1 MSQPSW
7 DGTSQSILLKPH
19 RKGPATYGNLPTHS
33 ILEHIIL
40 EIAVQSESH
49 FDMSSKQVKLDG
61 RTLEGGGQ
69 LLRLAVGLSALNNI
83 PIEISDI
90 RGNRSVGGGLKAQHL
105 ACVNWLAHAS
115 NATVF
120 GAEKGSKSLDFKPG
134 QVGPVSP
141 AFYLVK
147 NATNGAKYWECKL
160 DIKTAGSTGLAL
172 QAILPFILFKP
183 PKNDDGTLSN
193 VPIRLTISGG
203 TNVSGSPS
211 YEYISQVLL
220 PTLHSIGLPPIS
232 SSLNKRGW
240 SHGGSSIGSF
250 TLDIPARQSLILPPF
265 QLIPENTT
273 SKPIPPDRLDVTFI
287 APSAAHLH
295 FRNIIQPTIASY
307 FGPGFSDANGNFSI
321 TREDSK
327 HDKRYDLIIV
337 ATVPSSSANTTVPK
351 HYKLGRDWL
360 YDRKVRSPEQ
370 TATELADRVSH
381 DLYSEWSSGAYVD
394 EHMRDQLVVFQAL
407 AQGES
412 RTFGGRTATGE
423 LREASLHARTA
434 EWVIEQIRSGG

>member
-1 MSQPSW
+1 
-7 DGTSQSILLKPH
+7 
-19 RKGPATYGNLPTHS
+19 
-33 ILEHIIL
+33 
-40 EIAVQSESH
+40 
-49 FDMSSKQVKLDG
+49 MSSKQVALDG

-83 PIEISDI
+83 PITISDI
-90 RGNRSVGGGLKAQHL
+90 RGNRSAGGGLKAQHL

-115 NATVF
+115 NATVS
-120 GAEKGSKSLDFKPG
+120 GAEKGSKFLDFNPG
-134 QVGPVSP
+134 QIGPVSP
-141 AFYLVK
+141 AYCLVK
-147 NATNGAKYWECKL
+147 DATNGAKYWECQL
-160 DIKTAGSTGLAL
+160 DIKTAGSTGLAF
-172 QAILPFILFKP
+172 QAILPFIMFKP
-183 PKNDDGTLSN
+183 PKNDDDTLSN
-193 VPIRLTISGG
+193 MPIRLTISGG

-220 PTLHSIGLPPIS
+220 PTLHSIGLPPIL

-250 TLDIPARQSLILPPF
+250 TLEIQARQSLILPPF
-265 QLIPENTT
+265 QLIPDNTT
-273 SKPIPPDRLDVTFI
+273 SKPNSPNRLDVAFI

-295 FRNIIQPTIASY
+295 LQTIMQPTIESY

-321 TREDSK
+321 TCEDSK
-327 HDKRYDLIIV
+327 HDKRYYLIIV
-337 ATVPSSSANTTVPK
+337 ATVPSSSSDTATPK

-381 DLYSEWSSGAYVD
+381 DVHAEWSSGAYVD

-412 RTFGGRTATGE
+412 RTFGGCTATGE

-434 EWVIEQIRSGG
+434 EWVVEQM